1 MTSPPPPNPWGSGPG
16 APGPGQ
22 PGFGQPPQGQ
32 PYGPPQ
38 GQQQWYPP
46 PGPPKKGSGLKWA
59 LLAVTLIAVIAIAVA
74 ATLYFT
80 RGDSQKASHGESP
93 ATSDIA
99 SADDKGPVAIITDDS
114 SCAPWTPI
122 QNTIAAAESN
132 GGWDQRD
139 YKIPASAWTPELRAQ
154 YESVAKAMRNAA
166 DQTVP
171 VARLTPHRVMRELYE
186 QSIAYWRAY
195 ADRIPNY
202 TASDDEL
209 AVVVKSTTGA
219 LGGICAA
226 IGNSSAAARGPL
238 VPPAAAPT
246 QIAALTDVTN
256 PSRFITSSNQVCGDW
271 KAVALE
277 FDANTAIANWR
288 NVDPNIPAA
297 QWTQEQKA
305 AADAVAPIMNTLADK
320 TEQMGR
326 RSGNPVWEDFAVLAA
341 QYRRGFVLAL
351 PTYTA
356 ADSWLENAAT
366 NVYAA
371 VFRAC
376 AATGV

>member
-1 MTSPPPPNPWGSGPG
+1 M
-16 APGPGQ
+16 
-22 PGFGQPPQGQ
+22 
-32 PYGPPQ
+32 
-38 GQQQWYPP
+38 
-46 PGPPKKGSGLKWA
+46 KWA
-59 LLAVTLIAVIAIAVA
+59 LLGVTLIAVIAITVA

-80 RGDSQKASHGESP
+80 RGDSGSGSQAPPSP
-93 ATSDIA
+93 SAAGIA
-99 SADDKGPVAIITDDS
+99 SASDKGPVAIITDDS

-166 DQTVP
+166 DQTVA

-219 LGGICAA
+219 LGAICAA
-226 IGNSSAAARGPL
+226 IGNGSAAARGPI
-238 VPPAAAPT
+238 VSPAAPPA
-246 QIAALTDVTN
+246 QIAPLGDLTN
-256 PSRFITSSNQVCGDW
+256 PSRFLPASNQICGDW
-271 KAVALE
+271 KATALE
-277 FDANTAIANWR
+277 YEANTAIANWR
-288 NVDPNIPAA
+288 NVDPNIPAG

-305 AADAVAPIMNTLADK
+305 AADAVAPVMNALADK

-326 RSGNPVWEDFAVLAA
+326 RSGNPIWEDFAGLAA

-376 AATGV
+376 AAVGG